1 MVYVVALFFN
11 VLGNMTFWII
21 ISKQS
26 DPDTPPATGEAEA
39 PGNFAKSLLWL
50 VIFSPC
56 SMCWY
61 IPAYR
66 AFKSDS
72 SFNFFIFFFIFFF
85 QVRKN
90 TFFYIFYK
98 YFVDLL
104 ASFDG
109 NWCSWYGI
117 LWMDHCHYWTQNK
130 RCGWH
135 CGYDCSPSIYVRINF
150 RKNDESRSIIKC
162 NIYIWNCNAS

>member
-26 DPDTPPATGEAEA
+26 NPDTGPATGEAEA
-39 PGNFAKSLLWL
+39 PGNFAKSILWL
-50 VIFSPC
+50 ILFSPC

-85 QVRKN
+85 QVSKI
-90 TFFYIFYK
+90 YYK
-98 YFVDLL
+98 HSIELLRVLYAISYFSDLL

-130 RCGWH
+130 RCGWYR
-135 CGYDCSPSIYVRINF
+135 GYDCSPSFYVSIEYPLMSNF
-150 RKNDESRSIIKC
+150 
-162 NIYIWNCNAS
+162 